1 MSKTIKLKQN
11 PKPEKVKATYDE
23 KSPITGNL
31 TVLVE
36 NVEVPRE
43 EGQENGPAEIADTY
57 KICMET
63 GYQTYWNT
71 WREDY
76 PDLVANIEKQMP
88 EYIVKHKYVDSY
100 KRIWYPM
107 TTISYVASLYPTVDA
122 NNQLGW
128 CVAKIYIAENEEE
141 LKGSKVV
148 KLPVLSEGET
158 KMAYFIVDEANAKYW
173 KMNEFESA
181 FDEYQLIVTEESQ
194 KLSETI
200 NALVNE

>member
-1 MSKTIKLKQN
+1 MSKTIKLKQD

-36 NVEVPRE
+36 SIEVPRA
-43 EGQENGPAEIADTY
+43 EGQENGPTQIADTY

-71 WREDY
+71 WKEDNA
-76 PDLVANIEKQMP
+76 DLITNIEKQMP
-88 EYIVKHKYVDSY
+88 EYIVKHKYVDSH

-107 TTISYVASLYPTVDA
+107 TTISYVASLYPTIDA
-122 NNQLGW
+122 NNQLEW
-128 CVAKIYIAENEEE
+128 TVSKIYIAESEAE
-141 LKGSKVV
+141 LKDKKVV
-148 KLPVLSEGET
+148 KLPVLVENET
-158 KMAYFIVDEANAKYW
+158 KMAYFIVDEINAKHW
-173 KMNEFESA
+173 KLNEFEAA
-181 FDEYQLIVTEESQ
+181 FDEYQLIVTEESE
-194 KLSETI
+194 KLSENV